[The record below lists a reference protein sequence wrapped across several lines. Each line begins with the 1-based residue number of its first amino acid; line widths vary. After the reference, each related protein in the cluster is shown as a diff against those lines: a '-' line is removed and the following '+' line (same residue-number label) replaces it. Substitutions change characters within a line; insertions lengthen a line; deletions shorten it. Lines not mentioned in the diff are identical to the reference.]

1 MQIKTQLDIELN
13 ESDIKA
19 AIALYLT
26 QNSVSVSDDELSA
39 IKFVNSRN
47 DGIKANLT
55 VSNEKSTAP
64 EDYHVDEPVKVATV
78 TFQEVAT
85 VTFQEE
91 VKCTPDKA
99 EEASEELLEASTVED
114 VIPSID
120 ELVEQQ
126 QAPTTGKP
134 IFGNKSLFGN
144 K

>member
-19 AIALYLT
+19 AIALYLS
-26 QNSVSVSDDELSA
+26 QNNVSVSDEELSA

-64 EDYHVDEPVKVATV
+64 EDYHVEEPVKDAT
-78 TFQEVAT
+78 E
-85 VTFQEE
+85 TFQEE
-91 VKCTPDKA
+91 ATNTTEEA
-99 EEASEELLEASTVED
+99 EEASEELLEESTVED
-114 VIPSID
+114 VMPSID
-120 ELVEQQ
+120 EIAEQQ
-126 QAPTTGKP
+126 QASTTGKP
-134 IFGNKSLFGN
+134 IFANKSLFGN

>member
-19 AIALYLT
+19 AIALYLA
-26 QNSVSVSDDELSA
+26 QNNVSVSDDELSA

-55 VSNEKSTAP
+55 VSNEKSTATEEQLP
-64 EDYHVDEPVKVATV
+64 EAPVTHSVG
-78 TFQEVAT
+78 
-85 VTFQEE
+85 TFQEE
-91 VKCTPDKA
+91 APSTA
-99 EEASEELLEASTVED
+99 EEAEEATEELLEANAVED

-126 QAPTTGKP
+126 QVPTPGKP
-134 IFGNKSLFGN
+134 YFPNKSLFGT

>member
-26 QNSVSVSDDELSA
+26 QNNVSVSDEELSA

-64 EDYHVDEPVKVATV
+64 EEHLAEAPVVHSV
-78 TFQEVAT
+78 GTFQTEAPST
-85 VTFQEE
+85 AEE
-91 VKCTPDKA
+91 A
-99 EEASEELLEASTVED
+99 EEASEELLEANTVED
-114 VIPSID
+114 VMPSID
-120 ELVEQQ
+120 EIAEQQ
-126 QAPTTGKP
+126 QAATPGKP
-134 IFGNKSLFGN
+134 IFAGKSLFGN
-144 K
+144 R

>member
-19 AIALYLT
+19 AIALYLA
-26 QNSVSVSDDELSA
+26 QNSVSVSDEELSA

-64 EDYHVDEPVKVATV
+64 EDYHVEEPVKDAT
-78 TFQEVAT
+78 E
-85 VTFQEE
+85 TFQEE
-91 VKCTPDKA
+91 ATNTTEEA
-99 EEASEELLEASTVED
+99 EEASEELLEPSTVED
-114 VIPSID
+114 VMPSID
-120 ELVEQQ
+120 EIAEQQ

>member
-26 QNSVSVSDDELSA
+26 QNNVSVSDEELSA

-64 EDYHVDEPVKVATV
+64 EEHLPEAPVMHSVG
-78 TFQEVAT
+78 
-85 VTFQEE
+85 TFQEE
-91 VKCTPDKA
+91 APNTTEEF

-126 QAPTTGKP
+126 QTPTTGKP
-134 IFGNKSLFGN
+134 LFGNKSLYGP

>member
-26 QNSVSVSDDELSA
+26 QNSVSVSDEELSA

-64 EDYHVDEPVKVATV
+64 EEHLAEAPVMDSVG
-78 TFQEVAT
+78 
-85 VTFQEE
+85 TFQEE
-91 VKCTPDKA
+91 APSTA
-99 EEASEELLEASTVED
+99 EESEEVSEELLEASIVED

-126 QAPTTGKP
+126 QVPTSGKP
-134 IFGNKSLFGN
+134 LFGNKSLYGP

>member
-26 QNSVSVSDDELSA
+26 QSHVSVSDEELSA

-64 EDYHVDEPVKVATV
+64 EDYLVEEPVKDAV
-78 TFQEVAT
+78 E
-85 VTFQEE
+85 TFQEE
-91 VKCTPDKA
+91 ATNTTEEA
-99 EEASEELLEASTVED
+99 EEASEELLEPSTVED
-114 VIPSID
+114 VMPSID
-120 ELVEQQ
+120 EIAEQQ
-126 QAPTTGKP
+126 QAPTPGKP
-134 IFGNKSLFGN
+134 VFASKSLFGN

>member
-26 QNSVSVSDDELSA
+26 QNNVSVSDEELSA

-64 EDYHVDEPVKVATV
+64 EEHLAEEPVAHSA
-78 TFQEVAT
+78 E
-85 VTFQEE
+85 TFQEE
-91 VKCTPDKA
+91 ATNTTEEA
-99 EEASEELLEASTVED
+99 EEASEELLEPSTVED
-114 VIPSID
+114 VMPSID
-120 ELVEQQ
+120 EIAEQQ
-126 QAPTTGKP
+126 ATTPGKP
-134 IFGNKSLFGN
+134 VFANKSLFGN

>member
-64 EDYHVDEPVKVATV
+64 EEQLPEAPVMHSVG
-78 TFQEVAT
+78 
-85 VTFQEE
+85 TFQEE
-91 VKCTPDKA
+91 APNTT
-99 EEASEELLEASTVED
+99 EEVEESSEELLEASTVED

-126 QAPTTGKP
+126 QAPTSGKP

>member
-26 QNSVSVSDDELSA
+26 QNNVSVSDEELSA

-64 EDYHVDEPVKVATV
+64 EEHLAEAPVMHSVGC
-78 TFQEVAT
+78 FP
-85 VTFQEE
+85 EE
-91 VKCTPDKA
+91 APNTTEEF
-99 EEASEELLEASTVED
+99 EEASEELLEANTVED
-114 VIPSID
+114 VMPSID
-120 ELVEQQ
+120 EIAEQQ
-126 QAPTTGKP
+126 QTSTTGKP
-134 IFGNKSLFGN
+134 LFGNKSLYGP

>member
-26 QNSVSVSDDELSA
+26 QNNVSVSDEELSA

-64 EDYHVDEPVKVATV
+64 EEHPVEAPVMHSV
-78 TFQEVAT
+78 G
-85 VTFQEE
+85 TFQEE
-91 VKCTPDKA
+91 TPSTTEEA
-99 EEASEELLEASTVED
+99 EEASEELLDASTVED
-114 VIPSID
+114 VMPSID
-120 ELVEQQ
+120 EIAEQQ

-134 IFGNKSLFGN
+134 VFASKSLFGN

>member
-26 QNSVSVSDDELSA
+26 QNNVSVSDEELSA

-64 EDYHVDEPVKVATV
+64 EETPVEAPVMGSV
-78 TFQEVAT
+78 GCFP
-85 VTFQEE
+85 EE
-91 VKCTPDKA
+91 APNTT
-99 EEASEELLEASTVED
+99 EEFEAASEELLEASTVED

-126 QAPTTGKP
+126 QAPTPGKP

>member
-26 QNSVSVSDDELSA
+26 QNNVSVSDEELSA

-64 EDYHVDEPVKVATV
+64 EEQLPEAPVMHSVG
-78 TFQEVAT
+78 
-85 VTFQEE
+85 TFQEE
-91 VKCTPDKA
+91 APNTTEEV

-114 VIPSID
+114 VMPSID
-120 ELVEQQ
+120 EIAEQQ
-126 QAPTTGKP
+126 QQVPTTGKP
-134 IFGNKSLFGN
+134 LFGNKSLYGP

>member
-26 QNSVSVSDDELSA
+26 QHNVSVSDDELSA

-64 EDYHVDEPVKVATV
+64 EEHLAEAPVMHSVG
-78 TFQEVAT
+78 
-85 VTFQEE
+85 TFQEE

-99 EEASEELLEASTVED
+99 EEVSEELLEASTVED

-126 QAPTTGKP
+126 QTSTPGKP
-134 IFGNKSLFGN
+134 VFGKKSLFGN

>member
-26 QNSVSVSDDELSA
+26 QNNVSVSDEELSA

-64 EDYHVDEPVKVATV
+64 EEHPAEAPVMHSVG
-78 TFQEVAT
+78 
-85 VTFQEE
+85 TFQEE
-91 VKCTPDKA
+91 APSTTEEA

-126 QAPTTGKP
+126 QVSTPGKP
-134 IFGNKSLFGN
+134 LFGNKSLYGP

>member
-26 QNSVSVSDDELSA
+26 QNNVSVSDEELSA

-64 EDYHVDEPVKVATV
+64 EEHPVEAPVLHSV
-78 TFQEVAT
+78 GCF
-85 VTFQEE
+85 
-91 VKCTPDKA
+91 P
-99 EEASEELLEASTVED
+99 EEAPSTTEEAEEELLEASTVED
-114 VIPSID
+114 VMPSVD
-120 ELVEQQ
+120 EIAEQQ
-126 QAPTTGKP
+126 QSTTPGKP
-134 IFGNKSLFGN
+134 TFANKSLFGN

>member
-26 QNSVSVSDDELSA
+26 QNNVSVSDEELSA

-64 EDYHVDEPVKVATV
+64 EEHPVEAPVMHSV
-78 TFQEVAT
+78 GS
-85 VTFQEE
+85 FQEE
-91 VKCTPDKA
+91 APSTT
-99 EEASEELLEASTVED
+99 EEFEAVSEELLEASTVED
-114 VIPSID
+114 VMPSID
-120 ELVEQQ
+120 EIAEQQ
-126 QAPTTGKP
+126 QAPTSGKP
-134 IFGNKSLFGN
+134 LFGNKSLYGP

>member
-19 AIALYLT
+19 AIALYLS
-26 QNSVSVSDDELSA
+26 QNNVSVSDEELSA

-64 EDYHVDEPVKVATV
+64 EDYHVEEPVKDAVEA
-78 TFQEVAT
+78 
-85 VTFQEE
+85 FQEE
-91 VKCTPDKA
+91 ATNTTEEA
-99 EEASEELLEASTVED
+99 EETSEELLEPSTVED
-114 VIPSID
+114 VMPSID
-120 ELVEQQ
+120 EIVEQQ
-126 QAPTTGKP
+126 QVPTTGKP
-134 IFGNKSLFGN
+134 VFAKKSLFGN

>member
-26 QNSVSVSDDELSA
+26 QNNVSVSDEELSA

-64 EDYHVDEPVKVATV
+64 EEQLPEAPVMHSVG
-78 TFQEVAT
+78 
-85 VTFQEE
+85 TFQEE
-91 VKCTPDKA
+91 APNTTEEF

-114 VIPSID
+114 VMPTID
-120 ELVEQQ
+120 EIAEQQ

-134 IFGNKSLFGN
+134 LFGNKSLYGP

>member
-19 AIALYLT
+19 AIALYLA
-26 QNSVSVSDDELSA
+26 QNNVSVSDEELNA

-64 EDYHVDEPVKVATV
+64 EEYMAEATV
-78 TFQEVAT
+78 EAPVE
-85 VTFQEE
+85 TFQEE
-91 VKCTPDKA
+91 DANTTAEA
-99 EEASEELLEASTVED
+99 EEATEELLEASTVED
-114 VIPSID
+114 VMPSID
-120 ELVEQQ
+120 EIVQQ
-126 QAPTTGKP
+126 QQTTSAGKP
-134 IFGNKSLFGN
+134 VFPSKSLFGN

>member
-26 QNSVSVSDDELSA
+26 QNNVSVSEEELSA

-64 EDYHVDEPVKVATV
+64 EEHLAEAPVAAST
-78 TFQEVAT
+78 ES
-85 VTFQEE
+85 FQEE
-91 VKCTPDKA
+91 APSTPENA
-99 EEASEELLEASTVED
+99 EEALEELVEANTVED
-114 VIPSID
+114 VMPSVD
-120 ELVEQQ
+120 EIAEQQ
-126 QAPTTGKP
+126 QTTTPGKP
-134 IFGNKSLFGN
+134 TFANKSLFGN

>member
-64 EDYHVDEPVKVATV
+64 EEHLAEAPVMHSV
-78 TFQEVAT
+78 ES
-85 VTFQEE
+85 FQEE

-126 QAPTTGKP
+126 QTPTPGKP

>member
-26 QNSVSVSDDELSA
+26 QNNVSVSDDELSA

-64 EDYHVDEPVKVATV
+64 EEHLAEAPVMHSVGS
-78 TFQEVAT
+78 
-85 VTFQEE
+85 FQEE
-91 VKCTPDKA
+91 FKCTPDKA

-126 QAPTTGKP
+126 QQVPTTGKP

>member
-19 AIALYLT
+19 AIALYLS
-26 QNSVSVSDDELSA
+26 QNNVSVSDEELSA

-64 EDYHVDEPVKVATV
+64 EDYHVEEPVKDAT
-78 TFQEVAT
+78 E
-85 VTFQEE
+85 TFQEE
-91 VKCTPDKA
+91 ATNTTEEA
-99 EEASEELLEASTVED
+99 EEASEELLEPSTVED

-120 ELVEQQ
+120 EIAEQQ
-126 QAPTTGKP
+126 QAPTPGKP
-134 IFGNKSLFGN
+134 TFVGKSLFGN

>member
-26 QNSVSVSDDELSA
+26 QNNVSVSDEELSA

-64 EDYHVDEPVKVATV
+64 EAHPTEAPVMYSVGC
-78 TFQEVAT
+78 F
-85 VTFQEE
+85 
-91 VKCTPDKA
+91 P
-99 EEASEELLEASTVED
+99 EEAPNTTEEFKEVSEELLEASTVED

-126 QAPTTGKP
+126 QASTPGKP

>member
-19 AIALYLT
+19 AIALYLA
-26 QNSVSVSDDELSA
+26 QNSVSVSDEELSA

-64 EDYHVDEPVKVATV
+64 EEHLVEAPVLHSVGA
-78 TFQEVAT
+78 
-85 VTFQEE
+85 FQEE
-91 VKCTPDKA
+91 ATNTTEEA
-99 EEASEELLEASTVED
+99 EEASEELLEANTVED
-114 VIPSID
+114 VMPSID
-120 ELVEQQ
+120 EIAEQQ

-134 IFGNKSLFGN
+134 IFAGKSLFGN

>member
-19 AIALYLT
+19 AIALYLA
-26 QNSVSVSDDELSA
+26 QNNVSVSDEELSA

-64 EDYHVDEPVKVATV
+64 EDYLVEEPVEDAV
-78 TFQEVAT
+78 E
-85 VTFQEE
+85 TFQEE
-91 VKCTPDKA
+91 ATNTTEEA
-99 EEASEELLEASTVED
+99 EEASEELLEPSTVED
-114 VIPSID
+114 VMPSID
-120 ELVEQQ
+120 EIAEQQ
-126 QAPTTGKP
+126 QVPTPGKP
-134 IFGNKSLFGN
+134 VFASKSLFGN

>member
-26 QNSVSVSDDELSA
+26 QNNVSVSDDELSA

-64 EDYHVDEPVKVATV
+64 EEQLPEAPVMHSVG
-78 TFQEVAT
+78 
-85 VTFQEE
+85 TFQEE
-91 VKCTPDKA
+91 APNTTEEF

-114 VIPSID
+114 VMPTID
-120 ELVEQQ
+120 EIAEQQ

-134 IFGNKSLFGN
+134 LFGNKSLYGP

>member
-26 QNSVSVSDDELSA
+26 QNNVSVSDEELSA

-64 EDYHVDEPVKVATV
+64 EEQLSEAPVLHSVG
-78 TFQEVAT
+78 
-85 VTFQEE
+85 TFQEE
-91 VKCTPDKA
+91 APNTTEEF

-114 VIPSID
+114 VMPSID
-120 ELVEQQ
+120 EIAEQQ
-126 QAPTTGKP
+126 QAPTSGKP
-134 IFGNKSLFGN
+134 IFRNKSLFGN

>member
-26 QNSVSVSDDELSA
+26 QNNVSVSDEELSA

-64 EDYHVDEPVKVATV
+64 EEHPTEDPVMHSVGCFPGEAPST
-78 TFQEVAT
+78 
-85 VTFQEE
+85 
-91 VKCTPDKA
+91 A
-99 EEASEELLEASTVED
+99 EEAEEVSEELLEASTVED

-126 QAPTTGKP
+126 QAPTPGKP

>member
-26 QNSVSVSDDELSA
+26 QNNVSVSDEELSA

-64 EDYHVDEPVKVATV
+64 EEHLAEAPVMHSV
-78 TFQEVAT
+78 ES
-85 VTFQEE
+85 FQEE

-99 EEASEELLEASTVED
+99 EEVSEELLEASTVED

-120 ELVEQQ
+120 ELVKQQ
-126 QAPTTGKP
+126 QVPTTGKP
-134 IFGNKSLFGN
+134 LFGNKSLYGP

>member
-19 AIALYLT
+19 AIALYLI
-26 QNSVSVSDDELSA
+26 QNNVSVSDEELSA

-64 EDYHVDEPVKVATV
+64 EDYLVEEPVEDAV
-78 TFQEVAT
+78 E
-85 VTFQEE
+85 TFQEE
-91 VKCTPDKA
+91 ATNTTEEA
-99 EEASEELLEASTVED
+99 EEASEELLEPSTVED
-114 VIPSID
+114 VMPSID
-120 ELVEQQ
+120 EIAEQQ
-126 QAPTTGKP
+126 QAPTPGKP
-134 IFGNKSLFGN
+134 VFASKSLFGN

>member
-26 QNSVSVSDDELSA
+26 QNNVSVSDEELSA

-64 EDYHVDEPVKVATV
+64 EEHLAEAPVMHSV
-78 TFQEVAT
+78 ES
-85 VTFQEE
+85 FQEE
-91 VKCTPDKA
+91 APNTTEEVK
-99 EEASEELLEASTVED
+99 EVSEELLEASTVED

-126 QAPTTGKP
+126 QTPTPG
-134 IFGNKSLFGN
+134 KSLFGN
-144 K
+144 KSLYGPK

>member
-26 QNSVSVSDDELSA
+26 QNNVSVSDEELSA

-55 VSNEKSTAP
+55 VSSEKSTAP
-64 EDYHVDEPVKVATV
+64 EEHLAEAPVVHPV
-78 TFQEVAT
+78 G
-85 VTFQEE
+85 TFQEE
-91 VKCTPDKA
+91 APNTT
-99 EEASEELLEASTVED
+99 EEVEAASEELLEANTVED
-114 VIPSID
+114 VMPSID
-120 ELVEQQ
+120 EIAAQQ
-126 QAPTTGKP
+126 QTPTPGKP
-134 IFGNKSLFGN
+134 TFAGKSLFGN

>member
-26 QNSVSVSDDELSA
+26 QNNVSVSDDELSA

-55 VSNEKSTAP
+55 VSNEKSTTP
-64 EDYHVDEPVKVATV
+64 EDYIEPVEDAV
-78 TFQEVAT
+78 E
-85 VTFQEE
+85 TFQEE
-91 VKCTPDKA
+91 ATNTTEEA
-99 EEASEELLEASTVED
+99 EEASEELLEPSTVED
-114 VIPSID
+114 VMPSID
-120 ELVEQQ
+120 EIAEQ
-126 QAPTTGKP
+126 QAPTPGKP
-134 IFGNKSLFGN
+134 IFANKSLFGN

>member
-13 ESDIKA
+13 EVDIKA

-26 QNSVSVSDDELSA
+26 QNNVAVSDEELGA
-39 IKFVNSRN
+39 IKFINSRN

-64 EDYHVDEPVKVATV
+64 VEHLAEAPVLHSVG
-78 TFQEVAT
+78 
-85 VTFQEE
+85 TFQEE
-91 VKCTPDKA
+91 APSTA
-99 EEASEELLEASTVED
+99 EESEEATEELLEANTVED
-114 VIPSID
+114 VMPSID
-120 ELVEQQ
+120 EIAEQQ

-134 IFGNKSLFGN
+134 LFGNKSLYGP